1 MKIIISIYV
10 FFVLTSFAKANEIST
25 QLDNSLDSNVSSEFK
40 SKVIFI
46 SESKLDYDSLLKS
59 DAGKFIYDYFKNLT
73 VCIKGNVV
81 DDKGRPIKGV
91 TIKII
96 QVRTRMGK
104 KYPSEVNIKTQEWLT
119 KTDSYGRYVVKDVP
133 AVWPT
138 VLAMALILDRAFP
151 SNLLV
156 TASYPEYE
164 DKSTDVVSADKKI
177 VSIAM
182 ASIPIVEKIANFS
195 QNFRPEIN
203 YKPNVPKIFL
213 NDSVIVNMVLS
224 KKK

>member
-1 MKIIISIYV
+1 M
-10 FFVLTSFAKANEIST
+10 
-25 QLDNSLDSNVSSEFK
+25 
-40 SKVIFI
+40 
-46 SESKLDYDSLLKS
+46 
-59 DAGKFIYDYFKNLT
+59 
-73 VCIKGNVV
+73 
-81 DDKGRPIKGV
+81 
-91 TIKII
+91 
-96 QVRTRMGK
+96 
-104 KYPSEVNIKTQEWLT
+104 
-119 KTDSYGRYVVKDVP
+119 
-133 AVWPT
+133 
-138 VLAMALILDRAFP
+138 DRAFP

-164 DKSTDVVSADKKI
+164 DKSTDVVSVDKKI

-195 QNFRPEIN
+195 KNFRPEIN

>member
-1 MKIIISIYV
+1 MKIIILIYV

-81 DDKGRPIKGV
+81 DDKGRPIKDV

-104 KYPSEVNIKTQEWLT
+104 KHPSEVNIKTQEWLT

-213 NDSVIVNMVLS
+213 NDSVIVNME
-224 KKK
+224 KKKKK